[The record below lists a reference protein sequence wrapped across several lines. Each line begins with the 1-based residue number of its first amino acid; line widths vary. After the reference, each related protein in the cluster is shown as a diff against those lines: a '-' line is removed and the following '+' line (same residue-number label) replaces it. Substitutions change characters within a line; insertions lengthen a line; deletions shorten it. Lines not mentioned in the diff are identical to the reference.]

1 MKITRMQLRRLIE
14 SVYVDDQGV
23 AIDSATGAKKQ
34 FEQFDKIVD
43 RLLSLLPPDQ
53 SSKLSVLLK
62 SDDPI
67 NQNMGLEL
75 IDSLAMMSDNEE
87 EITRLGNELRR
98 YMDWFEIMDS
108 GIDKPDSPVK
118 YPELEAKWP
127 EIKSVLFQYAL
138 KAVRENFDV
147 LLKNAVNYASPTSP
161 GYSQGWQVRTTFDI
175 IDLIKKYPGGASYV
189 KIAKLL
195 GKDRDLKNMVSD
207 AIYEPMD
214 NDQSDMSSLYN
225 QVTGTLYPDW
235 FDNFTSSNPRGFVD

>member
-1 MKITRMQLRRLIE
+1 MKITRRQLRRLIE

-23 AIDSATGAKKQ
+23 AVDSATGAKKQ

-67 NQNMGLEL
+67 NQNMGLAL

-108 GIDKPDSPVK
+108 GIDKPDSPVQH
-118 YPELEAKWP
+118 PELEAKWP
-127 EIKSVLFQYAL
+127 EIKSALLQYAL
-138 KAVRENFDV
+138 KAVKDNFDM
-147 LLKNAVNYASPTSP
+147 LLNNAVNYASPTSP
-161 GYSQGWQVRTTFDI
+161 GYSQGWQVETNFDI
-175 IDLIKKYPGGASYV
+175 IDLIKKYPKGASYV

-207 AIYEPMD
+207 AIHEPMD
-214 NDQSDMSSLYN
+214 DSDMSSLYN

-235 FDNFTSSNPRGFVD
+235 FNNFTSSNSRGFVD